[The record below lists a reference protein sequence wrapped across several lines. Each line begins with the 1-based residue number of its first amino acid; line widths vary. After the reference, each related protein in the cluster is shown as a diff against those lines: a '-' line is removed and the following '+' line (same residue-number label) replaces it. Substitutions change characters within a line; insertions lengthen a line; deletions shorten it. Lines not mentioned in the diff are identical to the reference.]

1 MLCGGNLEDLQH
13 RQNALPGQVLQAR
26 HQLSGFT
33 DGAQWA
39 TATGASNAPSF
50 FLVNPLQVTE
60 NIVPVEGVARRHES
74 PVFVAQS
81 LVHVIESCDFERLD
95 GLSAMSAPQGDVEL
109 QELEHEVVDDVEHW
123 TGFESNLTA
132 GAEESR
138 LGEVLLGNGDEFWFS
153 SVEQQSRLVDPI
165 AHCWRDL
172 EEVAS
177 SFSWHG
183 GVGDW
188 YW

>member
-13 RQNALPGQVLQAR
+13 RQNALPGQVIQAR
-26 HQLSGFT
+26 HQLRGFT

-39 TATGASNAPSF
+39 TATGASNALSF
-50 FLVNPLQVTE
+50 FLVKPLQVIE
-60 NIVPVEGVARRHES
+60 NIVPMEGIARQQGS
-74 PVFVAQS
+74 PVVVVQS
-81 LVHVIESCDFERLD
+81 VVQVIGSCDFERLD
-95 GLSAMSAPQGDVEL
+95 GLSAMSAPHGDVEL
-109 QELEHEVVDDVEHW
+109 RELEHEVVDDVEHW

-138 LGEVLLGNGDEFWFS
+138 LGEVLLGDEFWFS
-153 SVEQQSRLVDPI
+153 FVEQQSRLIDPI
-165 AHCWRDL
+165 AHCFRDL